1 NPVDNFVDN
10 VLEEVLVVPN
20 HKPSGP
26 IHTTKPT
33 ILSAMEIGASSDARP
48 EDMIETRYVINSRT
62 NGEATVENF
71 LGRSALWA
79 NVNMSDGYASWSIT
93 YQGNAQI
100 RKKLEFFTY
109 VRFDLE
115 ITIITSNPNLMQVM
129 YIPPGAKPPKG
140 KDSMEWNTASN
151 PSVFFQPGNGFPR
164 FTIPFTGL
172 GSAYYMFY
180 DGYDKVSHDH
190 GTYGTSITNDMGKLC
205 FRTPNNSTGTDT
217 IRIFGKPKHT
227 RAWIPR
233 PPRATEYTHK
243 DSTNYNRRVYPD
255 SADSTKHYITT
266 RESIK
271 TA

>member
-1 NPVDNFVDN
+1 NPVEQFVDN

-20 HKPSGP
+20 TQPSGP
-26 IHTTKPT
+26 IHTTRPT
-33 ILSAMEIGASSDARP
+33 ILSAMEIGTSSDAKP

-62 NGEATVENF
+62 NGEATIENF

-79 NVNMSDGYASWSIT
+79 NVDMAEGYAIWPIN
-93 YQGNAQI
+93 YYENAQI
-100 RKKLEFFTY
+100 RKKLELFTY

-115 ITIITSNPNLMQVM
+115 VTVLTGDTNLMQIM
-129 YIPPGAKPPKG
+129 YIPPGAPTP
-140 KDSMEWNTASN
+140 SNNNSVEWNTASN
-151 PSVFFQPGNGFPR
+151 PSVFYQPGNGFPR

-180 DGYDKVSHDH
+180 DGYDVTSHAD
-190 GTYGTSITNDMGKLC
+190 GVYGITTTNDMGKLC
-205 FRTPNNSTGTDT
+205 FRTLNSSTTTDT

-233 PPRATEYTHK
+233 PPRAAEYTHK
-243 DSTNYNRRVYPD
+243 TSTNYNRKL
-255 SADSTKHYITT
+255 ADNTLKVDHYITT
-266 RESIK
+266 RPTVK